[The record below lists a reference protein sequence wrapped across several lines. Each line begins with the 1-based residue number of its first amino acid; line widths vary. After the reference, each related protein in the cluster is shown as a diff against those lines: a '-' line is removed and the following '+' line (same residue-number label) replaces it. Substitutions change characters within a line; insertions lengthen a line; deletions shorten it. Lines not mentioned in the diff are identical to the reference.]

1 MNFPA
6 RPDQS
11 LPPLNPFAAP
21 AEPTVDAIVAESRG
35 KPGPGF
41 WAALGWSLLL
51 VMVLNGVAIFVAVV
65 LLIAGLGQDQL
76 VLVLM
81 PVTTTI
87 TFLSAVALS
96 LAWFGRFTAR
106 RLAFRP
112 PAIRHVG
119 LALLLVA
126 PLAVV
131 MQEVAAW
138 AGEILPTFN
147 TELYLEFAEAPWS
160 LVLVAG
166 CLLPGVGE
174 EIFFRGFL
182 GRGLVA
188 RMGLAW
194 GTAWCAFLFAAIH
207 LDPTQAVGIL
217 VIGVALQLV
226 LASTCS
232 LWIPILIHALNN
244 ALSFSMVKLDLLTD
258 LDHLP
263 RPVVASAALVL
274 VLLAVLFYR
283 TRSQWILPDG
293 EPWNPGYLTA
303 EMPPRELDAHVDS
316 GRVPLTWLAALGIAY
331 TIFVTAGVQ
340 MF

>member
-1 MNFPA
+1 MSYPA
-6 RPDQS
+6 PPDES
-11 LPPLNPFAAP
+11 LPLQNPFAAP
-21 AEPTVDAIVAESRG
+21 AEQPVEAVVASPQG

-51 VMVLNGVAIFVAVV
+51 VVVLNGTGIFVAIV
-65 LLIAGLGQDQL
+65 LLVAGWHQDQL

-81 PVTTTI
+81 PVATFA

-96 LAWFGRFTAR
+96 VAWFGRHTAR
-106 RLAFRP
+106 RLALTL
-112 PAIRHVG
+112 PAARHVA
-119 LALLLVA
+119 LALLLVL

-147 TELYLEFAEAPWS
+147 TELYLEFAKAPWP
-160 LVLVAG
+160 LVIIAG

-174 EIFFRGFL
+174 EMFFRGFL

-207 LDPTQAVGIL
+207 LDPTQASGIL

-226 LASTCS
+226 LAASRS
-232 LWIPILIHALNN
+232 LWIPILVHALNN

-258 LDHLP
+258 LEHLP
-263 RPVVASAALVL
+263 LPVVASAVLVL
-274 VLLAVLFYR
+274 VPLAMLFYC

-293 EPWNPGYLTA
+293 TPWNPGYLTA
-303 EMPPRELDAHVDS
+303 EMPPRELEARFES
-316 GRVPLTWLAALGIAY
+316 GPVPLGWLAALGIAY
-331 TIFVTAGVQ
+331 AIFVSSG
-340 MF
+340 MRLF

>member
-1 MNFPA
+1 MDFPA
-6 RPDQS
+6 PTDES
-11 LPPLNPFAAP
+11 LPLHNPFAAP
-21 AEPTVDAIVAESRG
+21 AEQLVAAVVVEPQG

-41 WAALGWSLLL
+41 WGALGWTLLL
-51 VMVLNGVAIFVAVV
+51 VVALNGAAVFVAVV
-65 LLIAGLGQDQL
+65 LLIAGLGQDQM

-81 PVTTTI
+81 PVATFTT
-87 TFLSAVALS
+87 FVSAMALTV
-96 LAWFGRFTAR
+96 AWFGRRTAR
-106 RLAFRP
+106 RLALRLP
-112 PAIRHVG
+112 GARHVA
-119 LALLLVA
+119 LALLLVM

-138 AGEILPTFN
+138 AGKILPSFN

-160 LVLVAG
+160 LVLIAG

-226 LASTCS
+226 LAATCS
-232 LWIPILIHALNN
+232 LWIPILVHALNN

-258 LDHLP
+258 LEHLP

-274 VLLAVLFYR
+274 VPLAVLFNR

-293 EPWNPGYLTA
+293 EPWDPGYLTA
-303 EMPPRELDAHVDS
+303 ESPPRELDAHIES
-316 GRVPLTWLAALGIAY
+316 GRAPLAWLAALGIAY
-331 TIFVTAGVQ
+331 AIFVIAGTQ